1 MKFPYRFRVVFL
13 SFLAVFICYIDR
25 VNISVTIIP
34 MQKQFGWS
42 EFQTGF
48 IFSSFYFGY
57 MITMIVGGYLADKYG
72 GKRVL
77 GYCLIIWSIFTIIT
91 PYFAYLGIWWLV
103 FIRILMGLGEGITFP
118 SWHAIYAR
126 WIPFKERTRAVAF
139 TNSGIAA
146 GTMFGYGVAAIIIAN
161 YSWEWVFYLFGMLGF
176 FWIIFWNKNVTSF
189 PENNKYITAEE
200 LDLIL
205 KEAPSKE
212 SARSIPLLKLVT
224 NLPFIAIVVATFC
237 NNWTL
242 YTFLSYIPK
251 YVSGPVE
258 SGGMGIELESSL
270 FLYAILVPCLVAI
283 ISLILGGYLA
293 DYLIKKGYK
302 VINVRKLVNS
312 IGFFGS
318 AICLYYISSVD
329 SLLIAVILL
338 CLINVCSGIC
348 SGGFGVNHAD
358 LGPKY
363 TGSLV
368 GISGSIGMI
377 AAILSPLAAGAILEI
392 SSSWNLI
399 FYVCAGV
406 LIFGGT
412 FYLLFASA
420 SKQFD

>member
-212 SARSIPLLKLVT
+212 SAPSIPFLKLVT
-224 NLPFIAIVVATFC
+224 NLPFLAIVVATFC

-251 YVSGPVE
+251 YVSDPVE

-293 DYLIKKGYK
+293 DYLIKKGHK
-302 VINVRKLVNS
+302 VLNVRKLVNS

-377 AAILSPLAAGAILEI
+377 AAILSPIAAGTILEI

>member
-224 NLPFIAIVVATFC
+224 NLPFLAIVVATFC

-242 YTFLSYIPK
+242 YTFLSYIPT
-251 YVSGPVE
+251 YVSDPVE
-258 SGGMGIELESSL
+258 SGGMGIELKSIL
-270 FLYAILVPCLVAI
+270 FIYAILVPCLVAI